1 MDSDV
6 DIILV
11 DSYGEA
17 LKFYQISNYVFLGKS
32 TIKSLV
38 NDSGQNPLE
47 PSMAGCKIFHGPYV
61 SNFNDE
67 YKYLNSLGVTKK
79 VYNSDELEKS
89 LIDEFEMS
97 NNKDIHFV
105 EKIKKYGE
113 AILNN
118 VIEEIKIYIKN

>member
-1 MDSDV
+1 
-6 DIILV
+6 
-11 DSYGEA
+11 
-17 LKFYQISNYVFLGKS
+17 
-32 TIKSLV
+32 
-38 NDSGQNPLE
+38 
-47 PSMAGCKIFHGPYV
+47 MAGCKIFHGPYV

-97 NNKDIHFV
+97 YNKDIHIV